1 MPVYTSR
8 QAGRTAIFGVIL
20 TSPDYNSSGS
30 GRILHVI
37 DKTTST
43 PYYQQLADLLRREIS
58 EREARDQVYQLPS
71 ENELAERH
79 GITRATVRHALDV
92 LERDGWI
99 YREKG
104 VGSFAA
110 IRRVEH
116 ELTQLVSTTEDM
128 RRRGWALTTQVVS
141 LEQSPAAPYVAHALE
156 ITEGSP
162 VYELCRLRLV
172 DGEPLSLQTVYLP
185 VELCPN
191 LEENDLTG
199 SLYHL
204 LETRYELRLWT
215 GKEILRARC
224 ATPYEADLLRIKQ
237 DMPVMYMERTTYAAN
252 GVAVEYLE
260 AVWRGDRYD
269 FKVTLSRP

>member
-1 MPVYTSR
+1 V
-8 QAGRTAIFGVIL
+8 Q
-20 TSPDYNSSGS
+20 
-30 GRILHVI
+30 VI
-37 DKTTST
+37 DKASSI

-58 EREARDQVYQLPS
+58 EREARDQVVQLPS

-128 RRRGWALTTQVVS
+128 QRRGWSLTTQVVS
-141 LEQSPAAPYVAHALE
+141 LEQTPAAPYVAHSLE
-156 ITEGSP
+156 LPEGVV
-162 VYELCRLRLV
+162 VYEVCRLRLV
-172 DGEPLSLQTVYLP
+172 DGEPLSLQTAYLP
-185 VELCPN
+185 VGLCPN

-199 SLYHL
+199 SLYYL
-204 LETRYELRLWT
+204 LETRYALRLWT

-224 ATPYEADLLRIKQ
+224 AVPYEADLLRIKKN
-237 DMPVMYMERTTYAAN
+237 MPVMYMERTTYAAN
-252 GVAVEYLE
+252 GLAVEYLE

>member
-1 MPVYTSR
+1 M
-8 QAGRTAIFGVIL
+8 QA
-20 TSPDYNSSGS
+20 
-30 GRILHVI
+30 I
-37 DKTTST
+37 DKSSSI

-58 EREARDQVYQLPS
+58 EQRTQREVFQLPS

-92 LERDGWI
+92 LEGDGWI

-116 ELTQLVSTTEDM
+116 ELTHLVSTTEDM
-128 RRRGWALTTQVVS
+128 RRRGWPLTTQLVS
-141 LEQSPAAPYVAHALE
+141 LERIPAVPYVAHAVE
-156 ITEGSP
+156 VPDGTI
-162 VYELCRLRLV
+162 VYKLCRLRLV
-172 DGEPLSLQTVYLP
+172 DDEPLSLQTAYLP
-185 VELCPN
+185 RELCRS
-191 LEENDLTG
+191 LEENDLTS
-199 SLYHL
+199 SLYGL
-204 LETRYELRLWT
+204 LETRYGLRLWT

-224 ATPYEADLLRIKQ
+224 AIPFEADLLRVKEE
-237 DMPVMYMERTTYAAN
+237 MPVMYMERTTYAAN

-260 AVWRGDRYD
+260 SVWRGDRYD

>member
-1 MPVYTSR
+1 M
-8 QAGRTAIFGVIL
+8 
-20 TSPDYNSSGS
+20 
-30 GRILHVI
+30 HVI
-37 DKTTST
+37 DKNSPI
-43 PYYQQLADLLRREIS
+43 PYYQQLADLLRREIG
-58 EREARDQVYQLPS
+58 EQEAGNEVYQLAS
-71 ENELAERH
+71 ENELAEHH

-128 RRRGWALTTQVVS
+128 CRRGWSLTTQLVS
-141 LEQSPAAPYVAHALE
+141 LEQIPSASYVARAVE
-156 ITEGSP
+156 VPDGTR
-162 VYELCRLRLV
+162 VYKLCRLRLV
-172 DGEPLSLQTVYLP
+172 DDEPLSLQTAYLP
-185 VELCPN
+185 FEMCPN
-191 LEENDLTG
+191 LEENDLTS
-199 SLYHL
+199 SLYGL
-204 LETRYELRLWT
+204 LETRYGMRLWT
-215 GKEILRARC
+215 GKETLRARC
-224 ATPYEADLLRIKQ
+224 ATPYEADLLRIKE
-237 DMPVMYMERTTYAAN
+237 DAPVMYMERTTYAAN

>member
-1 MPVYTSR
+1 V
-8 QAGRTAIFGVIL
+8 Q
-20 TSPDYNSSGS
+20 
-30 GRILHVI
+30 VI
-37 DKTTST
+37 DKASSI

-58 EREARDQVYQLPS
+58 EREARDQVVQLPS

-128 RRRGWALTTQVVS
+128 QRRGWSLTTQIVS
-141 LEQSPAAPYVAHALE
+141 LEQTPAAPYVAHSLE
-156 ITEGSP
+156 LPEAVV
-162 VYELCRLRLV
+162 VYEVCRLRLV
-172 DGEPLSLQTVYLP
+172 DGEPLSLQTAYLP
-185 VELCPN
+185 VGLCPN

-199 SLYHL
+199 SLYYL
-204 LETRYELRLWT
+204 LETRYALRLWT

-224 ATPYEADLLRIKQ
+224 AVPYEADLLRIKKN
-237 DMPVMYMERTTYAAN
+237 MPVMYMERTTYAAN
-252 GVAVEYLE
+252 GLAVEYLE

>member
-1 MPVYTSR
+1 LLPFVTNLAEFQFSVGKR
-8 QAGRTAIFGVIL
+8 RTVQ
-20 TSPDYNSSGS
+20 
-30 GRILHVI
+30 VI
-37 DKTTST
+37 DKASSI

-58 EREARDQVYQLPS
+58 EREALDQVVQLPS

-128 RRRGWALTTQVVS
+128 QRRGWSLTTQVVS
-141 LEQSPAAPYVAHALE
+141 LEHSPSVPYVAHALE
-156 ITEGSP
+156 IAEGP
-162 VYELCRLRLV
+162 LVYQLCRLRLV
-172 DGEPLSLQTVYLP
+172 DGKPLSLQTAYLP

-204 LETRYELRLWT
+204 LETRYALRLWT

-224 ATPYEADLLRIKQ
+224 ATPYEADLLRIKE

-252 GVAVEYLE
+252 GLAVEYLE

-269 FKVTLSRP
+269 FKVILSRP

>member
-1 MPVYTSR
+1 M
-8 QAGRTAIFGVIL
+8 QA
-20 TSPDYNSSGS
+20 
-30 GRILHVI
+30 I
-37 DKTTST
+37 DKSSSV

-58 EREARDQVYQLPS
+58 EQRTQREVFQLPS

-92 LERDGWI
+92 LEGDGWI

-116 ELTQLVSTTEDM
+116 ELTHLVSTTEDM
-128 RRRGWALTTQVVS
+128 RRRGWPLTTQLVS
-141 LEQSPAAPYVAHALE
+141 LERIPAVPYVAHAVE
-156 ITEGSP
+156 VPDGTI
-162 VYELCRLRLV
+162 VYKLCRLRLV
-172 DGEPLSLQTVYLP
+172 DDEPLSLQTVYLP
-185 VELCPN
+185 CEMCPS
-191 LEENDLTG
+191 LEENDLTS
-199 SLYHL
+199 SLYGL
-204 LETRYELRLWT
+204 LETRYGLRLWT

-224 ATPYEADLLRIKQ
+224 AIPFEADLLRVKEE
-237 DMPVMYMERTTYAAN
+237 MPVMYMERTTYAAN

-260 AVWRGDRYD
+260 SVWRGDRYD